1 MSVYSDTFVFFAP
14 MFASVPAPLVLR
26 TIPVALFRSLLLAVV
41 SAVVVPPGAA
51 SADAP
56 AQRIPRWGRFEL
68 VVSHALRSGDPY
80 RDASLDVTYTAPD
93 GRTVAFWGFYDGG
106 DTWRARFMP
115 DVLGTWKYEAKL
127 NQTTRTDPSGSA
139 TSTQTTATLRGS
151 FECVASDLPGQI
163 SVHGAN
169 PQWFGW
175 RGSDTALIRA
185 LHVGD
190 RFFARNWDEAKRTAF
205 LDWAQQQGYNTLSIA
220 SHYLNRN
227 APGRGRD
234 WETPKLWPLDAAEYQ
249 RMERILDD
257 LARRRIIVFPFAG
270 FFGRASEF
278 PGAHSEQTRYLRYTL
293 GRLAASW
300 NLLWNVGGPEPL
312 LRNNP
317 YLTFEEV
324 NRLGTEIARLDP
336 FKHPISVHNFTGDDP
351 FRDQP
356 WLTFGTLQGPKT
368 FDRAKLRDGLL
379 RNHHP
384 QKPLLAQETLWSGNS
399 VHIRANKGADY
410 SDADLRK
417 NAYVIHFSAASL
429 VFADNDGDSSTG
441 FSGTMDLA
449 DRRQP
454 RHDIVKR
461 VWDTVASLPWSRTT
475 PHPDVVQ
482 VAGGKGH
489 AFCLALPG
497 HTYLAYLESPLLVNV
512 SVTPGSYDVTW
523 INAQNATDRR
533 RGELTRDGANLK
545 APSDGDDWILL
556 LSRSAVPADPK
567 PKNQP

>member
-1 MSVYSDTFVFFAP
+1 M
-14 MFASVPAPLVLR
+14 PAPALTLLLR
-26 TIPVALFRSLLLAVV
+26 VRSTALLLRCFLLAV
-41 SAVVVPPGAA
+41 AVPLVAVGGD
-51 SADAP
+51 SP
-56 AQRIPRWGRFEL
+56 AQRVPRWGRFEIVL
-68 VVSHALRSGDPY
+68 SHALRSGDPY
-80 RDASLDVTYTAPD
+80 RDVSLDVAYTAPD
-93 GRTVAFWGFYDGG
+93 GRTMEFWGFYDGG

-115 DVLGTWKYEAKL
+115 DLPGTWSYEAKL

-139 TSTQTTATLRGS
+139 TTTRVAATARGS

-163 SVHGAN
+163 SIGAAN

-175 RGSDTALIRA
+175 RGGDAALIRA
-185 LHVGD
+185 LHIGD
-190 RFFARNWDEAKRTAF
+190 RFFAQNWDDAKRVAF

-234 WETPKLWPLDAAEYQ
+234 WDTPKLWPLDAAEYR

-257 LARRRIIVFPFAG
+257 LARRRIVVFPFAG

-278 PGAHSEQTRYLRYTL
+278 PGAHSEQTRYIRYTL
-293 GRLAASW
+293 ARLGASW

-317 YLTFEEV
+317 YLTFDEV
-324 NRLGTEIARLDP
+324 NRLGAEIAKLDP
-336 FKHPISVHNFTGDDP
+336 FKHPITVHNWTGDDP

-441 FSGTMDLA
+441 FSGSMDLA

-461 VWDTVASLPWSRTT
+461 VWDTIASLPWQRTT
-475 PHPDVVQ
+475 PRPDLVR
-482 VAGGKGH
+482 VADGEGH
-489 AFCLALPG
+489 AFCLAQPG
-497 HTYLAYLESPLLVNV
+497 HTYLVYLESPLTVDV
-512 SVTPGSYDVTW
+512 SIAPGSYDVTW
-523 INAQNATDRR
+523 INAQNAADRR
-533 RGELTRDGANLK
+533 RGARTSDGANLK

-556 LSRSAVPADPK
+556 LSRSAPTADPK
-567 PKNQP
+567 TKN